1 MILSHRSTARPRG
14 RRAGV
19 RATALLAV
27 AAFALAACGSDSD
40 DAGSTGSDEPSAT
53 GASADAGGADLTVQL
68 SWIKNAEFAGE
79 FMADTNG
86 YYTDAGFG
94 KVTLNAGPGA
104 TESLVLSGDAD
115 FGLTNAV
122 TVGQVVAEEDAPL
135 KIIGTTYQKNPFTI
149 LSLADGGNI
158 LTPEDLIGKRIG
170 VQAGGNETLFDALL
184 AANGIDPDDVTKVPV
199 EYDPAPLI
207 NGDVDGFL
215 AYVTN
220 ESIIVESE
228 GYPVSNLLFADNGLP
243 FVAESIV
250 ATDQTIAE
258 KPELVK
264 AFLKAEIQGW
274 KDACADVEEG
284 ARLAVEEYGV
294 DLDLDMDKEV
304 EQNTI
309 QCESLINTDE
319 TDANGIFTISDELIQ
334 QNMDTLEAAGIDVD
348 AEDLFDLS
356 LLTELLEEEPE
367 LTE

>member
-1 MILSHRSTARPRG
+1 MSLLRSNAGRPR
-14 RRAGV
+14 RAL
-19 RATALLAV
+19 RTLAV
-27 AAFALAACGSDSD
+27 VAAASLALAACGSDDEDTTGTGTDS
-40 DAGSTGSDEPSAT
+40 GSDGDSA
-53 GASADAGGADLTVQL
+53 ASYGDITVQL

-86 YYTDAGFG
+86 YYTDAGFSG
-94 KVTLNAGPGA
+94 VKLEAGPGA
-104 TESLVLSGDAD
+104 TESLVLSGGAD

-122 TVGQVVAEEDAPL
+122 TVGQVVAEEDAPI
-135 KIIGTTYQKNPFTI
+135 KIVGTTYQKNPFTI

-158 LTPEDLIGKRIG
+158 LTPDDLIGKKIG

-184 AANGIDPDDVTKVPV
+184 AANDIDPDDVTKVPV

-243 FVAESIV
+243 FVAESII
-250 ATDQTIAE
+250 ATDETIE
-258 KPELVK
+258 SKPDMVK
-264 AFLKAEIQGW
+264 AFLKAEILGW
-274 KDACADVEEG
+274 KDACDDVEEG
-284 ARLAVEEYGV
+284 ARLAVEEYGK
-294 DLDLDMDKEV
+294 DLDLELDKEV

-319 TDANGIFTISDELIQ
+319 TASNGTFTISDDLLS
-334 QNMDTLEAAGIDVD
+334 QNMDTLAAAGIDVEQD
-348 AEDLFDLS
+348 DVFDLS
-356 LLTELLEEEPE
+356 LLGELLDDEPD
-367 LTE
+367 LIG